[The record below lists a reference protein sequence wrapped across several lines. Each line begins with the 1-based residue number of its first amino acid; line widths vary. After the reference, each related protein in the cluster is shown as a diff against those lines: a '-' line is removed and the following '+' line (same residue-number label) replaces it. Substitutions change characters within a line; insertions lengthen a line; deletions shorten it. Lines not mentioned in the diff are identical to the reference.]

1 MPHLGIFGQV
11 LENNIVIFE
20 ISALEFV
27 ELQNFVIKIN
37 IPQFGT
43 KKALFGY
50 F

>member
-11 LENNIVIFE
+11 FENNIVIVE

-37 IPQFGT
+37 IP
-43 KKALFGY
+43 
-50 F
+50 